1 VSEQLEEALGREAE
15 RLREEVGVDV
25 EVRTG
30 GAVEPRDPVTFLL
43 AATDV
48 LGVLAAVCERVTIE
62 LDGSVVLTGEGWW
75 GPTDELDLAR
85 RRAVAS
91 GVGADELAVDDE
103 DESVTVTLRPR
114 ATATA

>member
-1 VSEQLEEALGREAE
+1 MDLTL
-15 RLREEVGVDV
+15 RLN
-25 EVRTG
+25 
-30 GAVEPRDPVTFLL
+30 
-43 AATDV
+43 V

-62 LDGSVVLTGEGWW
+62 LDGGVVLTGEGWW

-91 GVGADELAVDDE
+91 GIAADDLAVDDE

>member
-1 VSEQLEEALGREAE
+1 MAEQLEEALGREAE

-62 LDGSVVLTGEGWW
+62 LDGGVMLTGGGLV
-75 GPTDELDLAR
+75 GPD
-85 RRAVAS
+85 RRAGPGPQAG
-91 GVGADELAVDDE
+91 GVGVAADDLAVDDE

-114 ATATA
+114 ATATT